1 MVAGGVG
8 AGVAGAGVATGGVTG
23 VSGAATGSLLTSG
36 VTFCETTLIALWQLL
51 ADGDGFITLIA
62 S

>member
-1 MVAGGVG
+1 VVAGGVG
-8 AGVAGAGVATGGVTG
+8 VGAGVSTGAVTG
-23 VSGAATGSLLTSG
+23 SVTGALGAGET
-36 VTFCETTLIALWQLL
+36 TFCETTLIALWQLL